1 MLAVMAGSRQTALFQ
16 HFLPD
21 RGQRAFVWKYSQ
33 SIGGRRP
40 RHFHDEPELNVIVS
54 GSATFAVGDGV
65 VTASAGEL
73 LAFPSGQDHELLGAS
88 PDLYLYALGLD
99 PLYSAEVLGPKAL
112 PITPLHVRLGARE
125 LATVL
130 EHAARIVDQRSV
142 HQLGAE
148 LWQRVEWLGRRAATS
163 SGRGTHVLTRR
174 ALARMAASPELGLEG
189 LAQEL
194 AVQPSEISRHFHR
207 DMGMTLVR
215 YRMRSRLLDLIRYM
229 DAGERDLM
237 SAASAVGF
245 GSYSQCH
252 RTFQSELGCAPRQ
265 FFSSGLRERMQLTY
279 SADDGRS
286 G

>member
-1 MLAVMAGSRQTALFQ
+1 MLGLMAGSRQNALFQ

-40 RHFHDEPELNVIVS
+40 RHFHDEPELNVVVS
-54 GSATFAVGDGV
+54 GSATFSVGDGV
-65 VTASAGEL
+65 VTACAGDL
-73 LAFPSGQDHELLGAS
+73 LAFPSGQDHELLAGS
-88 PDLYLYALGLD
+88 RDLYLYALGLD
-99 PLYSAEVLGPKAL
+99 PVYSAEVLGAKAR

-142 HQLGAE
+142 DQLCAE
-148 LWQRVEWLGRRAATS
+148 LWQRVEWLGRRAAVS
-163 SGRGTHVLTRR
+163 ARRSTHVLTRR
-174 ALARMAASPELGLEG
+174 ALELMAAAPELGLDA
-189 LAQEL
+189 LAREL
-194 AVQPSEISRHFHR
+194 DVQPSEISRHFHR

-215 YRMRSRLLDLIRYM
+215 YRMRSRLLELIRYM

-279 SADDGRS
+279 SADDG
-286 G
+286 GHG

>member
-1 MLAVMAGSRQTALFQ
+1 MAGSRQNALFQ

-40 RHFHDEPELNVIVS
+40 RHFHDEPELNVVVS
-54 GSATFAVGDGV
+54 GSATFAVGEGV
-65 VTASAGEL
+65 VVASAGDL
-73 LAFPSGQDHELLGAS
+73 LAFPSGQDHELLAGS

-99 PLYSAEVLGPKAL
+99 PVYAAEALGARAEPVM
-112 PITPLHVRLGARE
+112 PLHVRLDE
-125 LATVL
+125 HEFATVL
-130 EHAARIVDQRSV
+130 ERAARIVDQRSV

-148 LWQRVEWLGRRAATS
+148 LWQRIDWLGRRAAAS
-163 SGRGTHVLTRR
+163 ASRRTHVLTRR
-174 ALARMAASPELGLEG
+174 ALKLMATAPELGLDA

-194 AVQPSEISRHFHR
+194 EVQASEISRHFHR

-237 SAASAVGF
+237 AAATAVGF

-279 SADDGRS
+279 SPEDS
-286 G
+286 GGNG

>member
-1 MLAVMAGSRQTALFQ
+1 MAGSRQSALFQ

-40 RHFHDEPELNVIVS
+40 RHFHDEPELNVVVR
-54 GSATFAVGDGV
+54 GSATFAVGEGV
-65 VTASAGEL
+65 VVASAGDL
-73 LAFPSGQDHELLGAS
+73 LAFPSGQDHELLAGS

-99 PLYSAEVLGPKAL
+99 PVYAAEALGARAEPVM
-112 PITPLHVRLGARE
+112 PLHVRLDERE
-125 LATVL
+125 FAAVL
-130 EHAARIVDQRSV
+130 ERAARIVDQRSV

-148 LWQRVEWLGRRAATS
+148 LWQRIDWLGRRAAAGAS
-163 SGRGTHVLTRR
+163 RRTHVLTRR
-174 ALARMAASPELGLEG
+174 ALKLMALAPELGLDA

-194 AVQPSEISRHFHR
+194 EVQASEISRHFHR

-229 DAGERDLM
+229 DSGERDLM
-237 SAASAVGF
+237 AAATAVGF

-265 FFSSGLRERMQLTY
+265 FFSSGLREQMQLTY
-279 SADDGRS
+279 SPEDGAAN